1 MLVENNTFI
10 VTGGW
15 VPFICCHGRIQ
26 VFNELD
32 SHMYSASGLGE
43 QVIRTL
49 VAQRGRAIV
58 NISRAKIDAYLLV
71 LLLYFFFSRS
81 SISMQIAPKISW
93 KNLEQTMST
102 FQAQWMWRTRQVYD
116 SGVFHR
122 KQSSLSF
129 VSVLRLND
137 AQEQVQEVFKDIKS
151 VYPDWPIVGAILC
164 SGVVFPPENLKGYGP
179 NGQLTSFE
187 QFKHIVNVNLLG
199 TYCVAQKVAEIL
211 LDNKPLDNDDGKRKK
226 NMQKFLDLVIH
237 QILYLKANVEWSL
250 QRHQFSV

>member
-15 VPFICCHGRIQ
+15 VPF
-26 VFNELD
+26 
-32 SHMYSASGLGE
+32 
-43 QVIRTL
+43 
-49 VAQRGRAIV
+49 
-58 NISRAKIDAYLLV
+58 YLLSWKDSGIQWTGLTYV
-71 LLLYFFFSRS
+71 QCKRSGRTSDQNIGSSTRKSHCKYLASENWCLLASLTFIFFFSRS

-237 QILYLKANVEWSL
+237 PILYLKANVEWSL